1 MTDHPTRVL
10 NQLAAL
16 TDNPDDIELYETGG
30 HTEIVLGG
38 GLSLALGLSSQAAID
53 KLAVVV
59 AQAAA
64 ERRARGLKAV
74 A

>member
-1 MTDHPTRVL
+1 MNDNPTRLL
-10 NQLAAL
+10 NQTLIL
-16 TDNPDDIELYETGG
+16 GDNPDDIEYADANG
-30 HTEIVLGG
+30 HPFIVLGHVSIAVG
-38 GLSLALGLSSQAAID
+38 DAGQNAID

-64 ERRARGLKAV
+64 EQRARSLRAV

>member
-1 MTDHPTRVL
+1 MNDNPTRLL
-10 NQLAAL
+10 NQTLIL
-16 TDNPDDIELYETGG
+16 GDNPDTIRYVVEGG
-30 HTEIVLGG
+30 HPAIVLDHI
-38 GLSLALGLSSQAAID
+38 SIALALTSQTALD

-64 ERRARGLKAV
+64 DQRARSLKAV